1 MVNTT
6 VHFWAAAAGTGTL
19 RVTADWMGAGS
30 ALEVGCSFAA
40 GDSACQAPLLNATA
54 ADGVGLWWPSQM
66 GPQNLY
72 NVTITFTPAGPG
84 ALPVATTRR
93 VGFRF
98 AALVTVNDTDPAVVA
113 ASANAEGTGNF
124 TMMYVY
130 IVLLLYFLDTPI
142 RFGTRHHSRFWSNFP
157 RPSSSVAR
165 AACSAVC

>member
-1 MVNTT
+1 
-6 VHFWAAAAGTGTL
+6 
-19 RVTADWMGAGS
+19 
-30 ALEVGCSFAA
+30 
-40 GDSACQAPLLNATA
+40 
-54 ADGVGLWWPSQM
+54 M

-124 TMMYVY
+124 TMMYVF
-130 IVLLLYFLDTPI
+130 IVLGLDIIRDFGATSLGLRPPSLVLLA
-142 RFGTRHHSRFWSNFP
+142 P
-157 RPSSSVAR
+157 RCANVG
-165 AACSAVC
+165 